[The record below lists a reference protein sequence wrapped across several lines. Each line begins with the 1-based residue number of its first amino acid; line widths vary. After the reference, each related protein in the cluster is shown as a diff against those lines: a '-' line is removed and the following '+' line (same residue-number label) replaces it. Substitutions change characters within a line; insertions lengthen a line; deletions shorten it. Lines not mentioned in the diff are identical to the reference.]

1 MVTIPAPQLDNS
13 IHLSASAIT
22 TMTECGKEF
31 WLKYCRGEKAQD
43 VSASLVFGSA
53 LHECL
58 ALFYNQ
64 LRQSRTEPSLS
75 ELSDLFAAVI
85 DAPRDIPIHF
95 TKGETPDSLK
105 KSAEALLR
113 VFLQQGARPDHVL
126 AVEHRITVP
135 LHNPITGKLLPEALL
150 GTLDLLIE
158 TAGKITII
166 DHKTCA
172 RLDPDRTRS
181 PDLQMSLY
189 SHAVK
194 QLLGVQSVDLAYQFL
209 VRTKEPSVIVAPIS
223 RFDEEREERAALMQ
237 AASASFWI
245 ETALRAEQPELA
257 LPKRKSWR
265 CSSCG
270 YRTLC
275 AAQD

>member
-1 MVTIPAPQLDNS
+1 MVTIPAPQLGDS
-13 IHLSASAIT
+13 IHLSASSIT
-22 TMTECGKEF
+22 TMTECPWEF
-31 WLKYCRGEKAQD
+31 WKKYCCADKPQD

-53 LHECL
+53 LHESL
-58 ALFYNQ
+58 SLFYNQ

-75 ELSDLFAAVI
+75 ELTDLFAAVI
-85 DAPRDIPIHF
+85 DAPRDVPIHF

-105 KSAEALLR
+105 KSAQALLR
-113 VFLQQGARPDHVL
+113 VFLQRGARPDHVL
-126 AVEHRITVP
+126 AVEQRITVA
-135 LHNPITGKLLPEALL
+135 LHNPISGKLLPEALL

-158 TAGKITII
+158 TAGKISIV

-189 SHAVK
+189 SWAVK
-194 QLLGVQSVDLAYQFL
+194 QLLGVQSVDLSYQFL

-265 CSSCG
+265 CSGCG
-270 YRTLC
+270 YRSMC
-275 AAQD
+275 ASQD

>member
-1 MVTIPAPQLDNS
+1 
-13 IHLSASAIT
+13 
-22 TMTECGKEF
+22 MTECGKEF
-31 WLKYCRGEKAQD
+31 WLKYICGEKAQD

-64 LRQSRTEPSLS
+64 LRQSKTEPTLS
-75 ELSDLFAAVI
+75 ELTDLAAAAI

-135 LHNPITGKLLPEALL
+135 LHNPISGKMLPEALL

-158 TAGKITII
+158 TAGRISIV

-189 SHAVK
+189 SWAVK
-194 QLLGVQSVDLAYQFL
+194 QLLGVQSVDLAYSFL
-209 VRTKEPSVIVAPIS
+209 VKTKEPSVVMAPIS

-270 YRTLC
+270 YRSMC
-275 AAQD
+275 ASQD

>member
-1 MVTIPAPQLDNS
+1 MVTIPAPLLDDS
-13 IHLSASAIT
+13 IHLSASSIT
-22 TMTECGKEF
+22 TMTECPWEFGK
-31 WLKYCRGEKAQD
+31 KYISGVKPQD

-64 LRQSRTEPSLS
+64 LRQSRTEPSLT
-75 ELSDLFAAVI
+75 ELTDLFAAVI
-85 DAPRDIPIHF
+85 DAPRDVPLHF

-126 AVEHRITVP
+126 AVEHRVTVP

-158 TAGKITII
+158 TAGKITIV

-189 SHAVK
+189 SWAVK
-194 QLLGVQSVDLAYQFL
+194 QLLGVQSVDLAYNFL
-209 VRTKEPSVIVAPIS
+209 VKTKDPSVVMAPIS
-223 RFDEEREERAALMQ
+223 RFDEEREERTALMQ

-257 LPKRKSWR
+257 LPKRRSWR
-265 CSSCG
+265 CSGCG
-270 YRTLC
+270 YRSMC
-275 AAQD
+275 ASQD

>member
-1 MVTIPAPQLDNS
+1 
-13 IHLSASAIT
+13 
-22 TMTECGKEF
+22 MTECPREF
-31 WLKYCRGEKAQD
+31 LFKYIRGCIPQD

-64 LRQSRTEPSLS
+64 LRQSKTEPSLS
-75 ELSDLFAAVI
+75 ELTDLAAAVI
-85 DAPRDIPIHF
+85 DAPREIPIHF

-126 AVEHRITVP
+126 AVEHRITIP
-135 LHNPITGKLLPEALL
+135 LNNPVNGKLLPEALL

-189 SHAVK
+189 SWAVR
-194 QLLGVQSVDLAYQFL
+194 QLLGVQSVDLSYQFL
-209 VRTKEPSVIVAPIS
+209 IRTKDPSVIVAPIS
-223 RFDEEREERAALMQ
+223 RFDEDREERAALMQ

-257 LPKRKSWR
+257 LPKRHSWR

-270 YRTLC
+270 YRSMC

>member
-1 MVTIPAPQLDNS
+1 MVIIPVLQLDDS
-13 IHLSASAIT
+13 IHLSASSIT
-22 TMTECGKEF
+22 TMTECPWEF
-31 WLKYCRGEKAQD
+31 WQKYCRGSKPQD

-64 LRQSRTEPSLS
+64 LRQSNTEPSLS
-75 ELSDLFAAVI
+75 ELTDLAAAVI

-95 TKGETPDSLK
+95 TRGENPDSLK

-113 VFLQQGARPDHVL
+113 VFLQHGARPDHVL
-126 AVEHRITVP
+126 AVEHRISVP

-189 SHAVK
+189 SWATK
-194 QLLGVQSVDLAYQFL
+194 QLLGVQSVDLAYDFL
-209 VRTKEPSVIVAPIS
+209 VKTKEPSVVMAPIS

-245 ETALRAEQPELA
+245 ETALRAEHPELA
-257 LPKRKSWR
+257 LPRRRSWR

-270 YRTLC
+270 FRSLC
-275 AAQD
+275 ASQD

>member
-1 MVTIPAPQLDNS
+1 MVTIPAPQLDS
-13 IHLSASAIT
+13 LIHLSTSSVT
-22 TMTECGKEF
+22 TMTECPREF
-31 WLKYCRGEKAQD
+31 WLKYIRGEKPQD
-43 VSASLVFGSA
+43 VSASLVFGSS

-58 ALFYNQ
+58 AMFYNQ
-64 LRQSRTEPSLS
+64 LRQSKTEPSLS
-75 ELSDLFAAVI
+75 ELTDLAASVI

-95 TKGETPDSLK
+95 SRGETPDSLK

-113 VFLQQGARPDHVL
+113 VFLQHGTRPDHVL

-194 QLLGVQSVDLAYQFL
+194 QLLGVQSVDLSYQFL
-209 VRTKEPSVIVAPIS
+209 IRTKEPSVVMAPIS
-223 RFDEEREERAALMQ
+223 RFDEDREERAALMQ

-245 ETALRAEQPELA
+245 ETSLRAEQPELA
-257 LPKRKSWR
+257 LPKRHSWR

-270 YRTLC
+270 YRALC
-275 AAQD
+275 ASQD

>member
-1 MVTIPAPQLDNS
+1 MVTIPAPLLDDS
-13 IHLSASAIT
+13 IHLSASSIT
-22 TMTECGKEF
+22 TMSECGKEF
-31 WLKYCRGEKAQD
+31 WLKYIRGEKPQD

-75 ELSDLFAAVI
+75 ELTDLFAAVI
-85 DAPRDIPIHF
+85 DTPRDIPINF
-95 TKGETPDSLK
+95 TRGETSDSLK

-126 AVEHRITVP
+126 AVEHRITTP
-135 LHNPITGKLLPEALL
+135 LHNPITGKLLPETLL

-166 DHKTCA
+166 DHKSCA

-189 SHAVK
+189 SHALK
-194 QLLGVQSVDLAYQFL
+194 QLLGVQSVDLAYDFL
-209 VRTKEPSVIVAPIS
+209 VKTKEPCVVMAPIS
-223 RFDEEREERAALMQ
+223 RFDEEREERAALIQ

-257 LPKRKSWR
+257 LPKRHSWR
-265 CSSCG
+265 CATCG
-270 YRTLC
+270 YRSLC
-275 AAQD
+275 ASQD